1 MTVFTPATPL
11 FIRTLILRTL
21 LAISASHWL
30 LLWLSLELN
39 LLRFIPIIIIS
50 KSLQE
55 TEGAIKYFIAQA
67 LGSALILLGALII
80 FNPFISPQIRIIPII
95 LGAINKLGLAP
106 CHFWFPNVIASISWF
121 SCLILTTWQKIIP
134 LIILIFLPLTHITP
148 FLIITGALRSL
159 IGGIGGINQT
169 SLRPLLAYSSI
180 GHLGWII
187 CTRAISSSIAIIYF
201 CSYIL
206 VILPII
212 LLLISKNIFSNIQ
225 LFSTFKSKHSFQLSA
240 ATLFISLGGLP
251 PLFGFFPKWIAI
263 QAISIRHILFL
274 PLTLILG
281 ALINLYFYLNL
292 SFPMLINLLNPSFIK
307 KKERITL
314 ASISSLILGVRPICL
329 FLIYALTIFN

>member
-1 MTVFTPATPL
+1 MTAFAPATPL
-11 FIRTLILRTL
+11 FISTLLLRTL
-21 LAISASHWL
+21 LSISASHWL
-30 LLWLSLELN
+30 LLWLRLELN

-80 FNPFISPQIRIIPII
+80 FNPHLSFQIRIIPII

-134 LIILIFLPLTHITP
+134 LIILISLPTTQISL
-148 FLIITGALRSL
+148 FLILTGALRSL
-159 IGGIGGINQT
+159 VGGLGGINQT

-180 GHLGWII
+180 GHLGWIT
-187 CTRAISSSIAIIYF
+187 CTRTVSSSTAIIYF
-201 CSYIL
+201 FSYIL
-206 VILPII
+206 IILPII

-225 LFSTFKSKHSFQLSA
+225 LFSISKSKLSFQLSA

-263 QAISIRHILFL
+263 QSISSREIFLL
-274 PLTLILG
+274 PLILILG

-292 SFPMLINLLNPSFIK
+292 SFPIIINLLNPSFIK
-307 KKERITL
+307 KKEKLPL
-314 ASISSLILGVRPICL
+314 AVMSSLILGIRPIAL